1 MEEPVGL
8 VKETADQ
15 LIPLLEGMLVLTL
28 VVRIAVEILD
38 WD

>member
-1 MEEPVGL
+1 MEEPVGP

-15 LIPLLEGMLVLTL
+15 LIRLLEGMLVLTL

>member
-15 LIPLLEGMLVLTL
+15 LIRLLGGMLVLTL
-28 VVRIAVEILD
+28 VVQIAVEILD

>member
-15 LIPLLEGMLVLTL
+15 LIHLLEGMLVLTL

>member
-1 MEEPVGL
+1 MEEPVSQ
-8 VKETADQ
+8 VKEMADQ
-15 LIPLLEGMLVLTL
+15 LIRLLEGMLVLTL

>member
-1 MEEPVGL
+1 MEEPVGQ

-15 LIPLLEGMLVLTL
+15 LIRLLEGMLVLTL